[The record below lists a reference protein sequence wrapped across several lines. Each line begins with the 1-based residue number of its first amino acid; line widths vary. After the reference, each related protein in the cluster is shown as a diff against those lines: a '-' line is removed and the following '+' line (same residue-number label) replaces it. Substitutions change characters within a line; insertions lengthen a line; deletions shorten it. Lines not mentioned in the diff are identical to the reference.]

1 MPPILKFIG
10 SKYTE
15 SASTNSYM
23 EKIDSQLVLKT
34 SSIQHG
40 SVTPVYCSKA
50 YSRFLTHLMQK
61 KHWLGADLI
70 FDIDA
75 KDLHLPCELGHSYFI
90 FTRCSEVSSAKS
102 EVRESCKSKSL
113 NQHPSLKTR
122 FETYQRLIS
131 SITH

>member
-1 MPPILKFIG
+1 MPPILKLIG

-23 EKIDSQLVLKT
+23 EKIDSQLALKT

-75 KDLHLPCELGHSYFI
+75 KDLHLPCKLGHSYFI
-90 FTRCSEVSSAKS
+90 IARCSEVSSAKS
-102 EVRESCKSKSL
+102 EVRESCNSKSL
-113 NQHPSLKTR
+113 NQTS
-122 FETYQRLIS
+122 IS
-131 SITH
+131 